1 MPMSNTACGV
11 PVRRGFAFGNA
22 VPIHVP
28 WFTTFGGGRMMK
40 TDRFRRLLLV
50 LLALMLAAVACDIP
64 GATPAGEAA
73 TDTPTPFQPTDT
85 PTAAV
90 PLDTDTPTPL
100 PPTLTPTQ
108 EPETATPTLSA
119 WLFVYGTW
127 SGCTDSPQPLV
138 PYYATPCAGAS
149 GDFAALFL
157 KPHCV
162 IGEYCGNF
170 VKGTFA
176 SEYILLKLTLLGIQG
191 STVWMHGDAG
201 SGMYS
206 SFSTDVTIER
216 EGNAVR
222 IVEKAAQQYIHVL
235 PGGCDPVIKTETAG
249 GCFEYLV

>member
-1 MPMSNTACGV
+1 
-11 PVRRGFAFGNA
+11 
-22 VPIHVP
+22 
-28 WFTTFGGGRMMK
+28 MK

-127 SGCTDSPQPLV
+127 SGCVGSPTPLV
-138 PYYATPCAGAS
+138 PYYATACAAAS
-149 GDFAALFL
+149 GNFVTLYL

-162 IGEYCGNF
+162 VGEYCGNYI
-170 VKGTFA
+170 KGRFE
-176 SEYILLKLTLLGIQG
+176 SEFILLKLSLLGIQG

-201 SGMYS
+201 SGMFS
-206 SFSTDVTIER
+206 GASTDVTIER

-222 IVEKAAQQYIHVL
+222 ITETGANQYIHVL
-235 PGGCDPVIKTETAG
+235 HKGCDAVIHNETGG